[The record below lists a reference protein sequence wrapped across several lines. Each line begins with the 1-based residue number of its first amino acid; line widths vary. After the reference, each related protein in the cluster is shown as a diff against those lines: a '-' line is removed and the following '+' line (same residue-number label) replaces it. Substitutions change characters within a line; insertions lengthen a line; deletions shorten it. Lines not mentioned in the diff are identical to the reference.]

1 MCRAAQLWYN
11 VTMTFGSYK
20 VVRELGKG
28 GMSEVYE
35 VENVRLGSRHALK
48 LFTYSGDVAEVRD
61 RFLAEGRLLA
71 QLSHPRIVRVTDVGV
86 DEASGRPYLVM
97 DLIVRASGEPCT
109 LADVP
114 PGGADEREIARWY
127 EDLREGL
134 NFIHGKGVIHR
145 DLKLQNVLIGPDGH
159 AVITDFGIS
168 KITSKDLGEK
178 VDPVQTIVRLRDG
191 KNPLMGSLGY
201 MAPELEMGQPAS
213 EASDWYSLGVLV
225 FKLLTG
231 VWYDAH
237 MAVRETLETYDPVWL
252 QILPK
257 LLHANPQGRECL
269 SWTELKEAADEEAV
283 FKAENELAAART
295 QKRCVFRWACVMMAA
310 MTVALTVLGVF
321 GWRWR
326 RDGRDASSRLEA
338 AEAQLREECQSF
350 EEKSREDRQ
359 AFEKTLE
366 EANRKWK
373 AKCEIPDFESVVR
386 IPRDVPSGDNDKYEL
401 ARIDAWVLTHG
412 MFSDL
417 KRGEIS
423 CDEAV
428 QKLSDFAR
436 YAREGGLDKQF
447 PTYLESKY
455 SESDDD
461 YDEDDYDENK
471 DDEDEEVTVRKA
483 LVRLLSDAVTNL
495 QERVQQ

>member
-1 MCRAAQLWYN
+1 MWYN
-11 VTMTFGSYK
+11 VTVTFGSYK

-71 QLSHPRIVRVTDVGV
+71 RLSHPRIVRVTDVGV
-86 DEASGRPYLVM
+86 DEASGRPYFVM
-97 DLIVRASGEPCT
+97 DLVVRASGEPCT

-134 NFIHGKGVIHR
+134 TFIHGKGVIHR

-269 SWTELKEAADEEAV
+269 SWTELKEAADEEAAL
-283 FKAENELAAART
+283 KAENELARAKAKTRHLYWAAGVL
-295 QKRCVFRWACVMMAA
+295 VFLLLASLA
-310 MTVALTVLGVF
+310 MTVAF
-321 GWRWR
+321 GLRWR
-326 RDGRDASSRLEA
+326 NAGGRSVV
-338 AEAQLREECQSF
+338 
-350 EEKSREDRQ
+350 
-359 AFEKTLE
+359 
-366 EANRKWK
+366 
-373 AKCEIPDFESVVR
+373 DFESVVR
-386 IPRDVPSGDNDKYEL
+386 IPRDVPSGDRNQYER
-401 ARIDAWVLTHG
+401 ARIDAWVLTRG

-436 YAREGGLDKQF
+436 YARESDLDKQF
-447 PTYLESKY
+447 PEYVDSKY
-455 SESDDD
+455 SESDDE
-461 YDEDDYDENK
+461 YNEDD
-471 DDEDEEVTVRKA
+471 EEFTVRKA

-495 QERVQQ
+495 RERVRQ

>member
-11 VTMTFGSYK
+11 VAVTFGSYK

-48 LFTYSGDVAEVRD
+48 LFTYGGDVAEVRD
-61 RFLAEGRLLA
+61 RFLAEGRLLS

-86 DEASGRPYLVM
+86 DEASGRPYFVM

-145 DLKLQNVLIGPDGH
+145 DLKLQNVLIGLDGH

-269 SWTELKEAADEEAV
+269 SWTELKEAADEETA
-283 FKAENELAAART
+283 FKAETSLPV
-295 QKRCVFRWACVMMAA
+295 QKPRRDACV
-310 MTVALTVLGVF
+310 G
-321 GWRWR
+321 
-326 RDGRDASSRLEA
+326 
-338 AEAQLREECQSF
+338 
-350 EEKSREDRQ
+350 RQ
-359 AFEKTLE
+359 ACSCSFC
-366 EANRKWK
+366 WH
-373 AKCEIPDFESVVR
+373 
-386 IPRDVPSGDNDKYEL
+386 PS
-401 ARIDAWVLTHG
+401 
-412 MFSDL
+412 
-417 KRGEIS
+417 
-423 CDEAV
+423 
-428 QKLSDFAR
+428 
-436 YAREGGLDKQF
+436 
-447 PTYLESKY
+447 P
-455 SESDDD
+455 
-461 YDEDDYDENK
+461 
-471 DDEDEEVTVRKA
+471 
-483 LVRLLSDAVTNL
+483 
-495 QERVQQ
+495 

>member
-1 MCRAAQLWYN
+1 MWYN
-11 VTMTFGSYK
+11 VTVTFGSYK

-86 DEASGRPYLVM
+86 DEATGRPYFVM
-97 DLIVRASGEPCT
+97 DLIVQTSGETCT
-109 LADVP
+109 LADIP
-114 PGGADEREIARWY
+114 PGGADEQDIARWY

-134 NFIHGKGVIHR
+134 AYIHGKGVIHR

-269 SWTELKEAADEEAV
+269 SWTELKEAADEEAAL
-283 FKAENELAAART
+283 KAENELARAKAKTRHLYWAAGVL
-295 QKRCVFRWACVMMAA
+295 VFLLLASLA
-310 MTVALTVLGVF
+310 MTVAF
-321 GWRWR
+321 GLRWR
-326 RDGRDASSRLEA
+326 NAGGRSVV
-338 AEAQLREECQSF
+338 
-350 EEKSREDRQ
+350 
-359 AFEKTLE
+359 
-366 EANRKWK
+366 
-373 AKCEIPDFESVVR
+373 DFESVFR
-386 IPRDVPSGDNDKYEL
+386 IPRDVPSGDRNQYER
-401 ARIDAWVLTHG
+401 ARIDAWVLTRG

-436 YAREGGLDKQF
+436 YARESDLDKQF
-447 PTYLESKY
+447 PEYVDSKY
-455 SESDDD
+455 SESDDE
-461 YDEDDYDENK
+461 YNEDD
-471 DDEDEEVTVRKA
+471 EEFTVRKA

>member
-1 MCRAAQLWYN
+1 MWYN
-11 VTMTFGSYK
+11 VTVTFGSYK

-269 SWTELKEAADEEAV
+269 SWTELKEAADEEAAL
-283 FKAENELAAART
+283 KAENELARAKAKTRHLYWAAGVL
-295 QKRCVFRWACVMMAA
+295 VFLLLASLA
-310 MTVALTVLGVF
+310 MTVAF
-321 GWRWR
+321 GLRWR
-326 RDGRDASSRLEA
+326 NAGGRSVV
-338 AEAQLREECQSF
+338 
-350 EEKSREDRQ
+350 
-359 AFEKTLE
+359 
-366 EANRKWK
+366 
-373 AKCEIPDFESVVR
+373 DFESVVR
-386 IPRDVPSGDNDKYEL
+386 IPRDVPSGDRNRYEL
-401 ARIDAWVLTHG
+401 ARIDAWLLTRD

-417 KRGEIS
+417 KEGEIS

-428 QKLSDFAR
+428 QTLNDLAKCAGDD
-436 YAREGGLDKQF
+436 ELDIQF
-447 PTYLESKY
+447 PSYEDLNTYSVD
-455 SESDDD
+455 SE
-461 YDEDDYDENK
+461 
-471 DDEDEEVTVRKA
+471 VRKA

>member
-1 MCRAAQLWYN
+1 
-11 VTMTFGSYK
+11 MTFGSYK

-61 RFLAEGRLLA
+61 RFLAEGTLLA
-71 QLSHPRIVRVTDVGV
+71 RLSHPRIVRVTDVGV
-86 DEASGRPYLVM
+86 DEASGRPYFVM
-97 DLIVRASGEPCT
+97 DLIVQSSGEPCT

-134 NFIHGKGVIHR
+134 AFIHGKGVIHR

-168 KITSKDLGEK
+168 KITNKDLGEK
-178 VDPVQTIVRLRDG
+178 LDPVQTIVRMRDG
-191 KNPLMGSLGY
+191 KNPVMGSLGY
-201 MAPELEMGQPAS
+201 MAPELEMGQQAS
-213 EASDWYSLGVLV
+213 VASDWYSLGVLV

-269 SWTELKEAADEEAV
+269 SWTELKEAADEEAAIR
-283 FKAENELAAART
+283 AENELSAA
-295 QKRCVFRWACVMMAA
+295 K
-310 MTVALTVLGVF
+310 
-321 GWRWR
+321 
-326 RDGRDASSRLEA
+326 
-338 AEAQLREECQSF
+338 AEA
-350 EEKSREDRQ
+350 KS
-359 AFEKTLE
+359 EKTLLHWSVGVFFSLLVASLAVSAVFSVRWKRTGE
-366 EANRKWK
+366 RYVAESQKWQ
-373 AKCEIPDFESVVR
+373 AESRMWQEKCEIPDFESTVR
-386 IPRDVPSGDNDKYEL
+386 IPRDAPSEESDSTDEPTRDDYKL

-412 MFSDL
+412 IFSELKKGDITREEAIKEIGDL
-417 KRGEIS
+417 AKR
-423 CDEAV
+423 A
-428 QKLSDFAR
+428 AR
-436 YAREGGLDKQF
+436 
-447 PTYLESKY
+447 
-455 SESDDD
+455 
-461 YDEDDYDENK
+461 DEDLFAADRFEYYDSLG
-471 DDEDEEVTVRKA
+471 DATA
-483 LVRLLSDAVTNL
+483 LARLLSGALSNL
-495 QERVQQ
+495 QERARK

>member
-1 MCRAAQLWYN
+1 
-11 VTMTFGSYK
+11 MTFGSYE
-20 VVRELGKG
+20 VVRKLGKG

-48 LFTYSGDVAEVRD
+48 LFTYSGDVAEVRV
-61 RFLAEGRLLA
+61 RFLAEGRLLS

-86 DEASGRPYLVM
+86 DEASGRPYFVM
-97 DLIVRASGEPCT
+97 DLIVQASGEPCT

-134 NFIHGKGVIHR
+134 AFIHGKGVIHR

-168 KITSKDLGEK
+168 KIRSKDLGEK
-178 VDPVQTIVRLRDG
+178 VDPVQTIVRMRDG

-201 MAPELEMGQPAS
+201 LAPELEMGQPAS

-269 SWTELKEAADEEAV
+269 SWTELKAAADEAV
-283 FKAENELAAART
+283 ALKAEDELAEAKTKKRNLCWVAGALLLLLSVSLAVSAAFGLRWKRT
-295 QKRCVFRWACVMMAA
+295 ME
-310 MTVALTVLGVF
+310 
-321 GWRWR
+321 
-326 RDGRDASSRLEA
+326 RLATE
-338 AEAQLREECQSF
+338 
-350 EEKSREDRQ
+350 
-359 AFEKTLE
+359 
-366 EANRKWK
+366 NRSWQ
-373 AKCEIPDFESVVR
+373 AKCEIPDFESMVR
-386 IPRDVPSGDNDKYEL
+386 VPRNVPSGESEQYEL
-401 ARIDAWVLTHG
+401 ARIDAWVLTRDI
-412 MFSDL
+412 FFDL
-417 KRGEIS
+417 KKGEIS
-423 CDEAV
+423 RDEAV
-428 QKLSDFAR
+428 QEIKDLAKCAMEEDGDNA
-436 YAREGGLDKQF
+436 LDLDNQF
-447 PTYLESKY
+447 PPYEGFEPY
-455 SESDDD
+455 SSDPDIR
-461 YDEDDYDENK
+461 N
-471 DDEDEEVTVRKA
+471 A
-483 LVRLLSDAVTNL
+483 LARLLSGAASNL
-495 QERVQQ
+495 QEVVWQ

>member
-1 MCRAAQLWYN
+1 
-11 VTMTFGSYK
+11 MTFGSYK

-86 DEASGRPYLVM
+86 DEATGRPYLVM

-114 PGGADEREIARWY
+114 PGSADEREIARWY

-134 NFIHGKGVIHR
+134 TFIHGKGVIHR
-145 DLKLQNVLIGPDGH
+145 DLKLQNVLVGPDGH

-168 KITSKDLGEK
+168 KITSKDLGAK
-178 VDPVQTIVRLRDG
+178 VDPVQTIVRMRDG

-201 MAPELEMGQPAS
+201 MAPELEMGLPAS
-213 EASDWYSLGVLV
+213 EASDWYSLGVLI

-257 LLHANPQGRECL
+257 LLHANPQGRECM
-269 SWTELKEAADEEAV
+269 SWTELKEAADEEAA
-283 FKAENELAAART
+283 FKAENELAAAKA
-295 QKRCVFRWACVMMAA
+295 QKRRVFRWACATTAVMMAA
-310 MTVALTVLGVF
+310 LAALAVCS
-321 GWRWR
+321 WRWR
-326 RDGRDASSRLEA
+326 RADLGEISALKAMNSGIQEERLA
-338 AEAQLREECQSF
+338 L
-350 EEKSREDRQ
+350 
-359 AFEKTLE
+359 EKTLE
-366 EANRKWK
+366 ASNRTWK
-373 AKCEIPDFESVVR
+373 AKCEIPDFESTVR
-386 IPRDVPSGDNDKYEL
+386 IPRDVPSEENDDEPTQEEYKL
-401 ARIDAWVLTHG
+401 ARVDAWVLTHEI
-412 MFSDL
+412 FLKL
-417 KRGEIS
+417 KRGEMTR
-423 CDEAV
+423 DEAI
-428 QKLSDFAR
+428 KELSDLAKS
-436 YAREGGLDKQF
+436 AAGEGDKLF
-447 PTYLESKY
+447 DLCV
-455 SESDDD
+455 
-461 YDEDDYDENK
+461 DEGVELHSVRDRDEIK
-471 DDEDEEVTVRKA
+471 KA
-483 LVRLLSDAVTNL
+483 LARLLSNAVTNL
-495 QERVQQ
+495 REGVQK

>member
-1 MCRAAQLWYN
+1 
-11 VTMTFGSYK
+11 MTFGSYK

-61 RFLAEGRLLA
+61 RFLAEGRLLS

-86 DEASGRPYLVM
+86 DEASGRPYFVM
-97 DLIVRASGEPCT
+97 DLIVQASGEPCT

-114 PGGADEREIARWY
+114 PGGADERAIARWY

-134 NFIHGKGVIHR
+134 AYIHGKGVIHR

-168 KITSKDLGEK
+168 KIRSKDLGEK
-178 VDPVQTIVRLRDG
+178 VDPVQTIVRMRDG

-201 MAPELEMGQPAS
+201 MAPELEMGQSAS

-269 SWTELKEAADEEAV
+269 SWTELKEAADEEAA
-283 FKAENELAAART
+283 FKAENELAGAKAKTRHLYWAAG
-295 QKRCVFRWACVMMAA
+295 VSLFLLLASLAV
-310 MTVALTVLGVF
+310 TVALGL
-321 GWRWR
+321 RWK
-326 RDGRDASSRLEA
+326 G
-338 AEAQLREECQSF
+338 
-350 EEKSREDRQ
+350 
-359 AFEKTLE
+359 
-366 EANRKWK
+366 
-373 AKCEIPDFESVVR
+373 EIPDFESTVS
-386 IPRDVPSGDNDKYEL
+386 IPTDVPSAESDEEPTQEDYKRAYV
-401 ARIDAWVLTHG
+401 DAWVLTHDI
-412 MFSDL
+412 FLNL
-417 KRGEIS
+417 KKGAKTR
-423 CDEAV
+423 DEAI
-428 QKLSDFAR
+428 KELGNLAKCAAGEDGELDDLFFD
-436 YAREGGLDKQF
+436 EGSEFYRGLE
-447 PTYLESKY
+447 LY
-455 SESDDD
+455 SMQ
-461 YDEDDYDENK
+461 DELIQ
-471 DDEDEEVTVRKA
+471 KA
-483 LVRLLSDAVTNL
+483 LGRLLSNAVTNL
-495 QERVQQ
+495 QERAGQ

>member
-1 MCRAAQLWYN
+1 
-11 VTMTFGSYK
+11 
-20 VVRELGKG
+20 
-28 GMSEVYE
+28 MSEVYE

-86 DEASGRPYLVM
+86 DEASGRPYFVM
-97 DLIVRASGEPCT
+97 DLVVRASGEPCT

-134 NFIHGKGVIHR
+134 AYIHGKGVIHR

-168 KITSKDLGEK
+168 KIRSGDLGEK

-269 SWTELKEAADEEAV
+269 SWTELKEAADEETA
-283 FKAENELAAART
+283 FKAENELARAKAKTRRLCWAAG
-295 QKRCVFRWACVMMAA
+295 VLVLLLLASLA
-310 MTVALTVLGVF
+310 MTVAF
-321 GWRWR
+321 GLRWR
-326 RDGRDASSRLEA
+326 NAGGRSVV
-338 AEAQLREECQSF
+338 
-350 EEKSREDRQ
+350 
-359 AFEKTLE
+359 
-366 EANRKWK
+366 
-373 AKCEIPDFESVVR
+373 DFESVFR
-386 IPRDVPSGDNDKYEL
+386 IPRDVPSGDRNQYER
-401 ARIDAWVLTHG
+401 ARIDAWVLTRG

-436 YAREGGLDKQF
+436 YARESDLDKQF
-447 PTYLESKY
+447 PEYVDSKY
-455 SESDDD
+455 SESDDE
-461 YDEDDYDENK
+461 YNEDD
-471 DDEDEEVTVRKA
+471 EEFTVRKA

>member
-1 MCRAAQLWYN
+1 LWYN
-11 VTMTFGSYK
+11 VTVTFGSYK

-48 LFTYSGDVAEVRD
+48 LFTYSGDVAEIRD
-61 RFLAEGRLLA
+61 RFLAEGRLLS

-269 SWTELKEAADEEAV
+269 SWTELKEAADEETA
-283 FKAENELAAART
+283 FKAENELAHAKAKTRRLHWAAGVL
-295 QKRCVFRWACVMMAA
+295 VFLLLASLA
-310 MTVALTVLGVF
+310 MTVAF
-321 GWRWR
+321 GLRWR
-326 RDGRDASSRLEA
+326 NSSGRLA
-338 AEAQLREECQSF
+338 AENCALR
-350 EEKSREDRQ
+350 
-359 AFEKTLE
+359 
-366 EANRKWK
+366 

-386 IPRDVPSGDNDKYEL
+386 IPRNVPSGENKQYEL
-401 ARIDAWVLTHG
+401 ARIDAWVLTHD

-423 CDEAV
+423 CDEAI
-428 QKLSDFAR
+428 QELSDLAKC
-436 YAREGGLDKQF
+436 AREDDLDNQF
-447 PTYLESKY
+447 PP
-455 SESDDD
+455 
-461 YDEDDYDENK
+461 YDELEIYSGDFD
-471 DDEDEEVTVRKA
+471 VRNA

-495 QERVQQ
+495 RERVRQ

>member
-1 MCRAAQLWYN
+1 
-11 VTMTFGSYK
+11 MTFGSYK

-86 DEASGRPYLVM
+86 DEASGRPYFVM
-97 DLIVRASGEPCT
+97 DLVVRASGEPCT

-134 NFIHGKGVIHR
+134 TFIHGKGVIHR

-168 KITSKDLGEK
+168 KIRSGDLGEK

-201 MAPELEMGQPAS
+201 LAPELEMGQPAS

-257 LLHANPQGRECL
+257 LLHANPQGRESL
-269 SWTELKEAADEEAV
+269 SWTELKEAADEAAAL
-283 FKAENELAAART
+283 KAENELAAAKT
-295 QKRCVFRWACVMMAA
+295 QKTRVLWVSGALLFLLAGSLVVSVMLGLRCKR
-310 MTVALTVLGVF
+310 TG
-321 GWRWR
+321 
-326 RDGRDASSRLEA
+326 GRLA
-338 AEAQLREECQSF
+338 AE
-350 EEKSREDRQ
+350 
-359 AFEKTLE
+359 
-366 EANRKWK
+366 NR
-373 AKCEIPDFESVVR
+373 ALQEKCEIPDFDSTVR
-386 IPRDVPSGDNDKYEL
+386 IPSDAPEASDDELTQNDYKL
-401 ARIDAWVLTHG
+401 ARVDAWVLTHDIFLKLKKG
-412 MFSDL
+412 EMTREEAIKEINDL
-417 KRGEIS
+417 EKR
-423 CDEAV
+423 V
-428 QKLSDFAR
+428 AR
-436 YAREGGLDKQF
+436 GDNPFTSARLGFEYDSF
-447 PTYLESKY
+447 F
-455 SESDDD
+455 D
-461 YDEDDYDENK
+461 YDNSDADSADNE
-471 DDEDEEVTVRKA
+471 TA
-483 LVRLLSDAVTNL
+483 LARLLSVAVSNL
-495 QERVQQ
+495 QERVRQ

>member
-1 MCRAAQLWYN
+1 
-11 VTMTFGSYK
+11 MTFGSYK

-61 RFLAEGRLLA
+61 RFLAEGTLLA
-71 QLSHPRIVRVTDVGV
+71 RLSHPRIVRVTDVGV
-86 DEASGRPYLVM
+86 DEATGRPYFVM
-97 DLIVRASGEPCT
+97 DLIVQASGEPCT

-134 NFIHGKGVIHR
+134 AFIHGKGVIHR

-168 KITSKDLGEK
+168 KITNKDLGEK
-178 VDPVQTIVRLRDG
+178 VDPVQTIVRMRDG
-191 KNPLMGSLGY
+191 KNPVMGSLGY

-213 EASDWYSLGVLV
+213 VASDWYSLGVLV

-269 SWTELKEAADEEAV
+269 SWTELKEAADEEEA
-283 FKAENELAAART
+283 FKAEGELAAAKTEKRHLYWAAGAFFLVLVVLLSVSAVFALRWKRT
-295 QKRCVFRWACVMMAA
+295 
-310 MTVALTVLGVF
+310 GE
-321 GWRWR
+321 
-326 RDGRDASSRLEA
+326 RLA
-338 AEAQLREECQSF
+338 AE
-350 EEKSREDRQ
+350 SRMWQE
-359 AFEKTLE
+359 
-366 EANRKWK
+366 
-373 AKCEIPDFESVVR
+373 KCEIPDFESTVR
-386 IPRDVPSGDNDKYEL
+386 IPRDVPSEEGDASDEPTREDFKL
-401 ARIDAWVLTHG
+401 ARVDAWVLTHSI
-412 MFSDL
+412 FSDL
-417 KRGEIS
+417 KKGLITREDAIKELG
-423 CDEAV
+423 DLA
-428 QKLSDFAR
+428 KRAAR
-436 YAREGGLDKQF
+436 
-447 PTYLESKY
+447 
-455 SESDDD
+455 
-461 YDEDDYDENK
+461 DEDLFSAERFDFYDSSS
-471 DDEDEEVTVRKA
+471 DGAVLA
-483 LVRLLSDAVTNL
+483 RLLSGAVSNL
-495 QERVQQ
+495 QERVQR

>member
-1 MCRAAQLWYN
+1 MWYN
-11 VTMTFGSYK
+11 VTVTFGSYK

-269 SWTELKEAADEEAV
+269 SWTELKEAADEEAAL
-283 FKAENELAAART
+283 KAENELAHAKAKTQRLHWAAGVL
-295 QKRCVFRWACVMMAA
+295 VFLLLASLA
-310 MTVALTVLGVF
+310 MTVAF
-321 GWRWR
+321 GLRWR
-326 RDGRDASSRLEA
+326 NAGGRSVV
-338 AEAQLREECQSF
+338 
-350 EEKSREDRQ
+350 
-359 AFEKTLE
+359 
-366 EANRKWK
+366 
-373 AKCEIPDFESVVR
+373 DFESVVR
-386 IPRDVPSGDNDKYEL
+386 IPRDVPSGDRNQYER
-401 ARIDAWVLTHG
+401 ARIDAWVLTRG

-436 YAREGGLDKQF
+436 YARESDLDKQF
-447 PTYLESKY
+447 PEYVDSKY
-455 SESDDD
+455 SESDDE
-461 YDEDDYDENK
+461 YNEDD
-471 DDEDEEVTVRKA
+471 EEFTVRKA

>member
-1 MCRAAQLWYN
+1 
-11 VTMTFGSYK
+11 
-20 VVRELGKG
+20 
-28 GMSEVYE
+28 MSEVYE

-86 DEASGRPYLVM
+86 DEASGRPYFVM
-97 DLIVRASGEPCT
+97 DLVVRASGEPCT

-134 NFIHGKGVIHR
+134 TFIHGKGVIHR

-168 KITSKDLGEK
+168 KIRSGDLGEK

-269 SWTELKEAADEEAV
+269 SWTELKEAADEETA
-283 FKAENELAAART
+283 FKAENELARAKAKTRRLCWAAG
-295 QKRCVFRWACVMMAA
+295 VLVLLLLASLA
-310 MTVALTVLGVF
+310 MTVAF
-321 GWRWR
+321 GLRWR
-326 RDGRDASSRLEA
+326 NAGGRSVV
-338 AEAQLREECQSF
+338 
-350 EEKSREDRQ
+350 
-359 AFEKTLE
+359 
-366 EANRKWK
+366 
-373 AKCEIPDFESVVR
+373 DFESVFR
-386 IPRDVPSGDNDKYEL
+386 IPRDVPSGDRNQYER
-401 ARIDAWVLTHG
+401 ARIDAWVLTRG

-436 YAREGGLDKQF
+436 YARESDLDKQF
-447 PTYLESKY
+447 PEYVDSKY
-455 SESDDD
+455 SESDDE
-461 YDEDDYDENK
+461 YNEDD
-471 DDEDEEVTVRKA
+471 EEFTVRKA

>member
-1 MCRAAQLWYN
+1 M
-11 VTMTFGSYK
+11 
-20 VVRELGKG
+20 
-28 GMSEVYE
+28 
-35 VENVRLGSRHALK
+35 
-48 LFTYSGDVAEVRD
+48 
-61 RFLAEGRLLA
+61 
-71 QLSHPRIVRVTDVGV
+71 
-86 DEASGRPYLVM
+86 
-97 DLIVRASGEPCT
+97 CT
-109 LADVP
+109 LADIP
-114 PGGADEREIARWY
+114 PGGADEKDIARWY

-134 NFIHGKGVIHR
+134 AYIHGKGVIHR
-145 DLKLQNVLIGPDGH
+145 DLKLQNVLVGPDGH

-269 SWTELKEAADEEAV
+269 SWTELKEAADEEAAL
-283 FKAENELAAART
+283 KAENELAHAKAKTQRLHWAAGVL
-295 QKRCVFRWACVMMAA
+295 VFLLLASLA
-310 MTVALTVLGVF
+310 MTVAF
-321 GWRWR
+321 GLRWR
-326 RDGRDASSRLEA
+326 NAGGRSVV
-338 AEAQLREECQSF
+338 
-350 EEKSREDRQ
+350 
-359 AFEKTLE
+359 
-366 EANRKWK
+366 
-373 AKCEIPDFESVVR
+373 DFESVVR
-386 IPRDVPSGDNDKYEL
+386 IPRDVPSGDRNQYER
-401 ARIDAWVLTHG
+401 ARIDAWVLTRG

-436 YAREGGLDKQF
+436 YARESNLDKQF
-447 PTYLESKY
+447 PEYVDSKY
-455 SESDDD
+455 SESDDE
-461 YDEDDYDENK
+461 YNEDD
-471 DDEDEEVTVRKA
+471 EEFTVRKA

>member
-1 MCRAAQLWYN
+1 
-11 VTMTFGSYK
+11 MTFGSYK

-48 LFTYSGDVAEVRD
+48 LFTYSGDVVEVRD

-86 DEASGRPYLVM
+86 DEASGRPYFVM
-97 DLIVRASGEPCT
+97 DLIVQASGEPCT

-134 NFIHGKGVIHR
+134 AYIHGKGVIHR

-168 KITSKDLGEK
+168 KIRSKDLGEK
-178 VDPVQTIVRLRDG
+178 VDPVQTIVRMRDG

-201 MAPELEMGQPAS
+201 MAPELEMGQSAS

-269 SWTELKEAADEEAV
+269 SWTELKEAADEEAA
-283 FKAENELAAART
+283 FKAEDELAGAKAKARHLYWT
-295 QKRCVFRWACVMMAA
+295 VGVSLILLLASLAV
-310 MTVALTVLGVF
+310 TVALGL
-321 GWRWR
+321 RW
-326 RDGRDASSRLEA
+326 
-338 AEAQLREECQSF
+338 
-350 EEKSREDRQ
+350 KSDV
-359 AFEKTLE
+359 
-366 EANRKWK
+366 
-373 AKCEIPDFESVVR
+373 PDFESTVF
-386 IPRDVPSGDNDKYEL
+386 IPGDELDDESKYER
-401 ARIDAWVLTHG
+401 ARIDAWVLTRDI
-412 MFSDL
+412 FSDL
-417 KRGEIS
+417 KRGVIT
-423 CDEAV
+423 
-428 QKLSDFAR
+428 
-436 YAREGGLDKQF
+436 REGAIEELRDLATRVEKTTKQSDLGE
-447 PTYLESKY
+447 LEVKFHYDDSYIY
-455 SESDDD
+455 SE
-461 YDEDDYDENK
+461 
-471 DDEDEEVTVRKA
+471 DDEVREA
-483 LVRLLSDAVTNL
+483 LASLLWIAVTNL
-495 QERVQQ
+495 QERVQK